1 MVDLVVAKRAP
12 FGVDVEKGNSYWWCA
27 CCMSREQLFC
37 DDSQKDKGIG
47 PSNYSTDNSSTVY
60 F

>member
-12 FGVDVEKGNSYWWCA
+12 FGVSVEKGNSYWWCT
-27 CCMSREQLFC
+27 CYMSREQLFC
-37 DDSQKDKGIG
+37 DDSQMGKGIG
-47 PSNYSTDNSSTVY
+47 ASNYSADNSSAVN